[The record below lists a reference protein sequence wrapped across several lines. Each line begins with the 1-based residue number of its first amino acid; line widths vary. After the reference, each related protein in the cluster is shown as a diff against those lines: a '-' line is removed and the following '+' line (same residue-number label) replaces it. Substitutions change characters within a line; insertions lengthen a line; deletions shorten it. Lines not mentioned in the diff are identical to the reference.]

1 MRIVNPAKVGEPRA
15 TVQRRDATKA
25 VDVRDVNVCNIHYAE
40 PPAISA
46 PPREEAVTG
55 PNGQPAEAAP
65 STPSKTNSPS
75 TSKSEERHIRR
86 RPEWTVESTAPH
98 RSRPPRPR
106 IAVIHPAPVVI
117 GRPAP
122 RLIAN
127 PSPAVVGLID
137 PIAIAVRSPVFRFI
151 GHPDLPVFC
160 CVFPTSVG
168 VQVFGSNAR
177 LVS

>member
-1 MRIVNPAKVGEPRA
+1 M
-15 TVQRRDATKA
+15 QRRDAAQA
-25 VDVRDVNVCNIHYAE
+25 VDVRDANICNIHHTKA
-40 PPAISA
+40 AAVSA
-46 PPREEAVTG
+46 PPGEEAVTG
-55 PNGQPAEAAP
+55 PNGQPSEAAP

-151 GHPDLPVFC
+151 RHPALPVFG
-160 CVFPTSVG
+160 CVFPPSVG
-168 VQVFGSNAR
+168 GQVFGSHVTLSGGAPR
-177 LVS
+177 RCVVT